1 MKVELKSESSEVS
14 LSSKDLLHE
23 EPKLTLLGNIRNSFP
38 FPSSSLLKV
47 LVGLFNWE
55 VELFTS

>member
-38 FPSSSLLKV
+38 FPSKILLW
-47 LVGLFNWE
+47 LLIELFNWR
-55 VELFTS
+55 VEGFTS